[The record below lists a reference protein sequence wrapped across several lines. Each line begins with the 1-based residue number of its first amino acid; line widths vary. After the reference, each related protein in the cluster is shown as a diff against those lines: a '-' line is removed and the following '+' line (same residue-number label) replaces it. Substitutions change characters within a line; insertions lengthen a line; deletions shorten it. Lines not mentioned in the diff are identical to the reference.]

1 MMKKIFGII
10 VLILLLSVISKADDI
25 RDFEIDGMTI
35 GDSLLDFYS
44 LEKVEAEVLDATYY
58 PKSKK
63 IIIVGFESKPEQLYE
78 RHEFHIKNLDKKYII
93 YSVKGII
100 ELPISDCINKKEI
113 VTSDIENQIKN
124 VKKNDYKGNYGD
136 SFGNS
141 LAHVSDFDFNNGDTI
156 RVWCSEWDQSNKNVK
171 NSLYTDSLSVSLS
184 SKEQLDFIENEAY
197 K

>member
-1 MMKKIFGII
+1 MKIFVSVLLII
-10 VLILLLSVISKADDI
+10 FSIQSWTIADDI

-44 LEKVEAEVLDATYY
+44 LEEVEAEVLDATFY

-63 IIIVGFESKPEQLYE
+63 IIVVGFDSKPEHLYE

-93 YSVKGII
+93 YSVKGLI
-100 ELPISDCINKKEI
+100 ELPISDCISKKKI
-113 VTSDIENQIKN
+113 VTSDIENEIKN
-124 VKKNDYKGNYGD
+124 VKRNDYKGNYGE

-141 LAHVSDFDFNNGDTI
+141 SAHISDFDFYNGDTI

-171 NSLYTDSLSVSLS
+171 NNLYTDSLSVNLS
-184 SKEQLDFIENEAY
+184 SKEQIDFINNEAY
-197 K
+197 

>member
-1 MMKKIFGII
+1 MRIFLT
-10 VLILLLSVISKADDI
+10 VLPLIFIFQSWTKADDI
-25 RDFEIDGMTI
+25 RDFGLDGKTI
-35 GDSLLDFYS
+35 GDSLIDFYS
-44 LEKVEAEVLDATYY
+44 IEEIEAEVLDATYY

-63 IIIVGFESKPEQLYE
+63 MIVVGFDSKTDDLYE
-78 RHEFHIKNLDKKYII
+78 RHEFHIKSFDKKYII

-100 ELPISDCINKKEI
+100 ELPISDCISKKKII
-113 VTSDIENQIKN
+113 VTDIENQTRD
-124 VKKNDYKGNYGD
+124 VKRNNYKGNYGD

-141 LAHVSDFDFNNGDTI
+141 VAHISDFDFNNGDSI

-197 K
+197 N

>member
-1 MMKKIFGII
+1 MKS
-10 VLILLLSVISKADDI
+10 LLSTFLIIFFIQSWTNADDI

-63 IIIVGFESKPEQLYE
+63 IIVVGFESKPEQLYE

-100 ELPISDCINKKEI
+100 ELPISDCISKKKI
-113 VTSDIENQIKN
+113 ITSDIENQTKDL
-124 VKKNDYKGNYGD
+124 KKDNYKGNYGD

-141 LAHVSDFDFNNGDTI
+141 VAHISDFDFNNGDSI

-171 NSLYTDSLSVSLS
+171 NNLYTDSLSVSLS
-184 SKEQLDFIENEAY
+184 SKVQLDFIENEAY